1 MIKKPLKE
9 KAQKK
14 AVRLMIVPT
23 DSENNETLEV
33 RKKRYEKNE
42 VQELLAEYD
51 AREERMRE

>member
-1 MIKKPLKE
+1 
-9 KAQKK
+9 
-14 AVRLMIVPT
+14 MIVPT